1 MQGEAMSN
9 SVNSSKYQPLTTRQG
24 DRIAVVSG
32 IRTPFAK
39 QSTAF
44 STTPAVDLG
53 KLAVKALMDKTDID
67 PKLIDQVVFGQV
79 VQMPEAPNIARE
91 IVLGTGMNIGTDAY
105 SVTRACA
112 TSFQTTANV
121 VESIMA
127 GTIDIGIAGGADS
140 SSVLPIGVSKKLAST
155 LLALSKTKTVY
166 QKLSLLRTLSLKDIA
181 PVPPAVA
188 EYSTGIS
195 MGQTAEQ
202 MAKSHGITR
211 EEQDALA
218 HRSHTLAA
226 KAWKD
231 GLIQDEVMTAFP
243 EPYTAWLDHD
253 NNIRH
258 DSDLASYAKLRPA
271 FDHKYGSVTAANS
284 TPLTDGGAALL
295 LMSEKRAK
303 ELGYE
308 PLGYIRS
315 FAFSAI
321 DVHHD
326 MLMGPS
332 YATPMALDKA
342 GISLSDLTLIDMH
355 EAFAAQTLSNV
366 KMFASNKFAK
376 EYLGRDKAIGEIDME
391 KFNVLG
397 GSIAYGHPFVA
408 TGARMIIQTL
418 RELKRRGG
426 GLGLNTACAA
436 GGLGAAM
443 VLEVE

>member
-1 MQGEAMSN
+1 MSN
-9 SVNSSKYQPLTTRQG
+9 SLNSNKYQPLMTRQG

-258 DSDLASYAKLRPA
+258 DSELTSYAKLRPA
-271 FDHKYGSVTAANS
+271 FDRKYGSVTAANS

-376 EYLGRDKAIGEIDME
+376 ECLGRDKAIGEIDMD

-397 GSIAYGHPFVA
+397 GSIAYGHPFAA